1 MARTR
6 VGSRRPVLVAA
17 VVGLLSL
24 GVAGAAGSAGT
35 AGAARV
41 PRHVHCAKV
50 EARLAHMRHRQAAVT
65 SKLARLSASASRAA
79 KDGSTHRAARIDR
92 ALAHERWYRSRVF
105 GASFLHREAALAAAV
120 AQRCPAASSS
130 SA

>member
-1 MARTR
+1 
-6 VGSRRPVLVAA
+6 VLVAA
-17 VVGLLSL
+17 VAGLLSL
-24 GVAGAAGSAGT
+24 GTAGAAGIPGT

-65 SKLARLSASASRAA
+65 SKMAHLSASASRAA
-79 KDGSTHRAARIDR
+79 KDGSTHRAARVDR

-105 GASFLHREAALAAAV
+105 GKSFLLQEAALAAAV
-120 AQRCPAASSS
+120 AERCLAATSST
-130 SA
+130 A

>member
-1 MARTR
+1 MTGIR
-6 VGSRRPVLVAA
+6 VGSNRPVLVAA

-24 GVAGAAGSAGT
+24 GMAGAVGTPGT

-50 EARLAHMRHRQAAVT
+50 EARLAHMRHRQAVVT
-65 SKLARLSASASRAA
+65 SKLAHLSASAARAA
-79 KDGSTHRAARIDR
+79 RDGATHRAAHIDR

-105 GASFLHREAALAAAV
+105 GASFLHQEAALAAAV
-120 AQRCPAASSS
+120 AERCPAAPSS

>member
-1 MARTR
+1 MARTKI
-6 VGSRRPVLVAA
+6 GSRRPVLVAA

-24 GVAGAAGSAGT
+24 GVAGAAGTWGT

-65 SKLARLSASASRAA
+65 SKLARLTASASRAA
-79 KDGSTHRAARIDR
+79 KDGSTHRAAHIER
-92 ALAHERWYRSRVF
+92 ALAHERWFRSRVF
-105 GASFLHREAALAAAV
+105 GASFLHHEAALSAAV
-120 AQRCPAASSS
+120 AERCPGAPS
-130 SA
+130 SAA